1 MNNHKMVAALLAL
14 LLVLNC
20 TLTPASAASAS
31 GTCGESA
38 FWSYDPQTA
47 TLTISGTGTMSGFGK
62 ITAGADGSVNIT
74 DDAPWKQYV
83 SSIRSI
89 IIGEGITSIG
99 QSAFSNCYNLENLQ
113 LPSTLVL
120 VENYAFSRCGS
131 LDRIVIPASVIY
143 IGCNAFLGRY
153 EETKPYI
160 YFLGDAPTA
169 KSAGGLSRSF
179 SNNTTVYYLSGT
191 SGWSSSTWNGYQAKS
206 WDGSDFLDPLFEGN
220 TGNTPINDTP
230 ANNNGNTSWTYPQ
243 EPAWSIDVTHD
254 NGERVEVLGT
264 KYYSYAYD
272 VIDAVNALRR
282 ENGLRELA
290 VDNKLMETAMQRAAE
305 CSIYY
310 SHTRPNDTSCLDI
323 FPAAT
328 IRGENIA
335 AGQSSPAAVMSDW
348 RNSPGHYANMVNG
361 DYTNIGVG
369 CFYIDGCCYWA
380 QSFTNGQATSHIK
393 SGNVESA
400 VTVPVSSNH
409 FILGSNSSTIDIKV
423 GESVQLPV
431 QLINSGFYNTATTI
445 QVNSSNCSF
454 PSIVTLSGQPVTV
467 TGKQLGSGAVT
478 VKFGNGMST
487 SFYINVI
494 SPYTDVA
501 ESNWYYDAV
510 TWADSRGIID
520 GASQSTFG
528 ASLPMSRGMTAI
540 LLYRLEGSPSTA
552 WAASFTDVN
561 ANYAASVG
569 WAASCGIMSGYG
581 NNRFGPDDTL
591 TREQMAA
598 VLYRYARYKG
608 IDTSSRADISRYS
621 DARSV
626 SGYAFD
632 PICWANYEGLIVG
645 TSATTLSPSRTITKA
660 EAAAI
665 FMRFCNKFSV
675 Q

>member
-1 MNNHKMVAALLAL
+1 MKNRRMITAMLAL

-20 TLTPASAASAS
+20 TLIPASAASNS
-31 GTCGESA
+31 GTCGENA

-47 TLTISGTGTMSGFGK
+47 TLTISGTGTMSSFGK
-62 ITAGADGSVNIT
+62 ITAGSDGTVNIT
-74 DDAPWKQYV
+74 DEAPWKQYV
-83 SSIRSI
+83 GSIRSI

-160 YFLGDAPTA
+160 YFLGDAPTV
-169 KSAGGLSRSF
+169 KSAGGLGRSF

-191 SGWSSSTWNGYQAKS
+191 SGWSGSTWNGYQAKT
-206 WDGSDFLDPLFEGN
+206 WNGSDFLDPLCKGSAGDNSE
-220 TGNTPINDTP
+220 
-230 ANNNGNTSWTYPQ
+230 NNNRETPQ
-243 EPAWSIDVTHD
+243 TVPQNPDWSLNVTND
-254 NGERVEVLGT
+254 YGEKVEVLGT

-272 VIDAVNALRR
+272 VINAVNALRR
-282 ENGLRELA
+282 QNGLREL
-290 VDNKLMETAMQRAAE
+290 DIDDKLMETAMQRAAE

-328 IRGENIA
+328 VRGENIA
-335 AGQSSPAAVMSDW
+335 AGQSSPAAVVSDW
-348 RNSPGHYANMVNG
+348 TNSPGHYANMVNG
-361 DYTNIGVG
+361 DYTSIGVG
-369 CFYIDGCCYWA
+369 CFYIDGHFYWA
-380 QSFTNGQATSHIK
+380 QSFTNGQAQNHAK
-393 SGNVESA
+393 SGNVKS
-400 VTVPVSSNH
+400 TVSIPVSSNH
-409 FILGSNSSTIDIKV
+409 FILNSSSSTIVVKV

-445 QVNSSNCSF
+445 QVKSSNCSY
-454 PSIVTLSGQPVTV
+454 PSIVTLSGQPVTI

-487 SFYINVI
+487 SFYINVT
-494 SPYTDVA
+494 SHYTDVT

-510 TWADSRGIID
+510 TWADGRGIID
-520 GASQSTFG
+520 SASQSTFG
-528 ASLPMSRGMTAI
+528 ASLPMSRGMTAM
-540 LLYRLEGSPSTA
+540 LLYRLEDSPSNVRTT
-552 WAASFTDVN
+552 SFMDVGTDYEEAV
-561 ANYAASVG
+561 S
-569 WAASCGIMSGYG
+569 WAASCGLMSGYG
-581 NNRFGPDDTL
+581 NNRFGPNDTL

-608 IDTSSRADISRYS
+608 IDTSRRTDISRYS
-621 DARSV
+621 DAKSV
-626 SGYAFD
+626 SGYAFE
-632 PICWANYEGLIVG
+632 PICWANCEGLITG
-645 TSATTLSPSRTITKA
+645 TSATTLSPSKTITRA

-665 FMRFCNKFSV
+665 FMRFYNRFDI